1 MIKRHMK
8 TIVEMERSGVVHM
21 LKNNRMDGSPTYKK
35 RKGKKKVE
43 GEDEGALG
51 GSQGGKAEKY
61 ILCVNTYQMVLLL
74 MCNTRQKV
82 TYEEVREETLIRQ
95 VRLILIKAVCNIF
108 LSRELTRALQPLF
121 VGKTSQ
127 RILVKNPKTKKIEP
141 SHIFYRT
148 M

>member
-1 MIKRHMK
+1 MAPPPIKK
-8 TIVEMERSGVVHM
+8 EKG
-21 LKNNRMDGSPTYKK
+21 K
-35 RKGKKKVE
+35 RKLKE
-43 GEDEGALG
+43 RMRELLG